1 MTPCSLSAQAGQYR
15 PRRAAQ
21 GFRIEASH
29 PGEARVCSHERSV
42 ATAQGRA
49 ALVYRTGRAVSHSL
63 PEPSLD
69 IGRFSLDL
77 HPHVW
82 QPAPGGPNGPQP
94 GLVYGADFK
103 VGYTPAL
110 ARNPLGL
117 IQLVF
122 PQTKRFE
129 QTNLYAWNVDKR
141 APDTGQSLLMARC
154 LYGSDDG
161 RVGDST
167 TGGRQRRLGADQCWL
182 AAAPRETCKSIAPA
196 VVPTA
201 TLTKFAQYA
210 VDLVTGK
217 IANAGMLW
225 GYYVLPPGAAGQP
238 YAMQVQPPQETRLRS
253 NNEHLGALAGFL
265 GVPAAE
271 VRNHID

>member
-1 MTPCSLSAQAGQYR
+1 MTPCSLSALAGQYR
-15 PRRAAQ
+15 ARRPPQ
-21 GFRIEASH
+21 VFIFPLSH
-29 PGEARVCSHERSV
+29 PGEARVCSHERSL
-42 ATAQGRA
+42 ASAQGRA
-49 ALVYRTGRAVSHSL
+49 APVHRIGCAVSHSL

-77 HPHVW
+77 HPHVS
-82 QPAPGGPNGPQP
+82 QPAAGGPDGPLQ

-103 VGYTPAL
+103 VGYTPAR

-129 QTNLYAWNVDKR
+129 HTNLYAWNVDKR
-141 APDTGQSLLMARC
+141 APDASHSLLMARC
-154 LYGSDDG
+154 LYGDDG
-161 RVGDST
+161 RVGDSAS
-167 TGGRQRRLGADQCWL
+167 GGPQRRLGADRCWL
-182 AAAPRETCKSIAPA
+182 AAAPRETCKSIAAAA
-196 VVPTA
+196 VATA
-201 TLTKFAQYA
+201 TLTKYAHYA

-217 IANAGMLW
+217 IANDGMLW
-225 GYYVLPPGAAGQP
+225 GYYVIPPGASGQA

-253 NNEHLGALAGFL
+253 NNEHLTALGGFL
-265 GVPAAE
+265 GVPTAE